1 MEAVGT
7 KIYEQQYNAIQKQT
21 DLCYDTIVL
30 KMTAGQA
37 DWNEEQ
43 GVNYMEKLELYIPR
57 LEELWFYQQMT
68 SDPETMSYNAGWDVD
83 YAGYHRDTGCIDC
96 PDEALADWY
105 DRWIGNE
112 PDCFY
117 AYIKRSLDGA
127 WIGDVCFHYTPRKGL
142 VGYGNRDI
150 RSLPRQGL
158 CRSCAE
164 TDAGSRFPRLR
175 YFQNP

>member
-57 LEELWFYQQMT
+57 LEELWFYQ
-68 SDPETMSYNAGWDVD
+68 
-83 YAGYHRDTGCIDC
+83 
-96 PDEALADWY
+96 
-105 DRWIGNE
+105 
-112 PDCFY
+112 
-117 AYIKRSLDGA
+117 
-127 WIGDVCFHYTPRKGL
+127 
-142 VGYGNRDI
+142 
-150 RSLPRQGL
+150 
-158 CRSCAE
+158 
-164 TDAGSRFPRLR
+164 
-175 YFQNP
+175 